1 MKKILS
7 IILAIIAIF
16 AMSITSFAGFSAVPE
31 TPTKDYVKATIILVE
46 NKHEVFET
54 HIVDGK
60 TTEVK
65 GTSAQFVVKLENRT
79 DTPIKWSDVMEDFE
93 IVVKTKFKNGEI
105 KEIDNFYSAPKW
117 LEGGDA
123 LGNYINPGT
132 PWGHDF
138 GMKILTQRN
147 VWYEITL
154 GGVTKTITVTE
165 GKADF
170 ILTLDKETTTATT
183 VTTTVV
189 PTETTTVAPVETTT
203 EVTTETT
210 TETTTTTTTT
220 APTYVEDTE
229 DAGGDDYVEAPVDD
243 TIPDTGATVPFAA
256 IGTLVTS
263 AITALVAKKKK
274 EN

>member
-1 MKKILS
+1 MKKIIG
-7 IILAIIAIF
+7 IILAVLMMF
-16 AMSITSFAGFSAVPE
+16 SMSTMAFAGFSAVPE
-31 TPTKDYVKATIILVE
+31 TPTKNYVKAAIILVE

-154 GGVTKTITVTE
+154 GGVTKTIAVTE
-165 GKADF
+165 GRADF

-183 VTTTVV
+183 VTTTVA
-189 PTETTTVAPVETTT
+189 PTETTTAAPVETTT
-203 EVTTETT
+203 EAPTETT
-210 TETTTTTTTT
+210 TVVTTTTTT

-229 DAGGDDYVEAPVDD
+229 ETGGDDYVEAPVEDD
-243 TIPDTGATVPFAA
+243 IPNTGSAPVIGAVAA
-256 IGTLVTS
+256 LGLAAG
-263 AITALVAKKKK
+263 AIILLKKKNK
-274 EN
+274 